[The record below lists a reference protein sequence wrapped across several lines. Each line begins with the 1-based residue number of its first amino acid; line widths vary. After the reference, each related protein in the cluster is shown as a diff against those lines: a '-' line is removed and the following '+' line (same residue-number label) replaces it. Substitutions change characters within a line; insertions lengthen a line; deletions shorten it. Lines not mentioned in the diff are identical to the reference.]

1 MTVGVLVF
9 GIKSVDVGVD
19 VLLTVGVAVAVSV
32 GVVVGM
38 DSCGDGVIV
47 GV

>member
-9 GIKSVDVGVD
+9 GIKSVDVDMG
-19 VLLTVGVAVAVSV
+19 VLLIVGVTVAVSV
-32 GVVVGM
+32 GVIVSVG
-38 DSCGDGVIV
+38 SSGEGVIV

>member
-9 GIKSVDVGVD
+9 GIKSVAVGVD
-19 VLLTVGVAVAVSV
+19 VLLTVVVTVAVSV
-32 GVVVGM
+32 GFIVGM

>member
-9 GIKSVDVGVD
+9 GIKSVAVGVD
-19 VLLTVGVAVAVSV
+19 VLLTVVVTVAVSV
-32 GVVVGM
+32 GVIVGM

>member
-9 GIKSVDVGVD
+9 GIKSVAVGVD

-32 GVVVGM
+32 GVIVGM